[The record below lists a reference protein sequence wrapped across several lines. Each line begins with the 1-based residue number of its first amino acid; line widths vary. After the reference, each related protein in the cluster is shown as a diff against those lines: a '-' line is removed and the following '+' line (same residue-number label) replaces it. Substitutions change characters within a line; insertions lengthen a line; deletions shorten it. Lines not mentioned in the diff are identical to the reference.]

1 MCCAVVPLYASLRSQ
16 SLTRAVVVIELGSA
30 PPRALQISC
39 IVRDMR
45 LDAEHRVD
53 QGVILAENLT
63 VNDIRDSFWDRSIC
77 SELVLHYRLDRRW
90 STSM

>member
-1 MCCAVVPLYASLRSQ
+1 MFAIADSCPGCDCI
-16 SLTRAVVVIELGSA
+16 LTL

-45 LDAEHRVD
+45 VDAKQRVD
-53 QGVILAENLT
+53 QGVILAEDLT

-77 SELVLHYRLDRRW
+77 PELVLHYRLDRQW
-90 STSM
+90 STHS